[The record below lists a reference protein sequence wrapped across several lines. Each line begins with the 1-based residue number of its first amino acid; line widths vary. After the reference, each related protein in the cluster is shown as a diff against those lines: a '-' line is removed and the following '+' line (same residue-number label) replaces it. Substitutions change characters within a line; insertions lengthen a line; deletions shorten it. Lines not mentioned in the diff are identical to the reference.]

1 MKRTIATLCTALLT
15 VPVGLAATGGVSAS
29 APAPSA
35 EQVTA
40 AATTTSR
47 LTPLPPARALD
58 TRIGLGAAA
67 GPLAPGGSVDLPL
80 AGQHGVPA
88 DAAAVV
94 LNVTITEAAGPGYVQ
109 AFPTGSLLQGQSSNL
124 NVERAGQT
132 IPNLVIVPL
141 GAGGAVTLYNQ
152 AGGHL
157 VADVLGAFV
166 PAETSTVGRY
176 QAINPA
182 RLLDTRVGVGAPPAK
197 PGPNGTVELQVTG
210 QGGVPSSGVAA
221 VALNVTVTEATGS
234 GYVQVVP
241 TGGPTL
247 LGTSSNLNADA
258 GQTIAN
264 MVIVPVGAGGKV
276 TLYTSAGTHLLADVT
291 GWFTDASADD
301 STVGLFTPVDPARL
315 LDTRGGPKPGANS
328 AIGLRPIG
336 QANVPSAGVSAVA
349 LNVTATEATAAGYV
363 QAYPAG
369 TLLQGTSSTL
379 NVERAGQ
386 TIPNATIATLGANS
400 TVALY
405 TQSGTHLLADVSG
418 WFSAPFSSDPVPD
431 NPGDGEEPPDPTG
444 PLAAQSSP
452 YDLLGLTPRLI
463 FSTQFPNETAPQ
475 SVLVHNL
482 GGQPLEVT
490 DVTVVGTNFGDQ
502 PASFT
507 APTPSSFT
515 VPPGGSQ
522 PISLTFKPAVNSKVH
537 TAELTMRTNDPS
549 RPTLRFVL
557 KGLNT
562 PGFEGANEGFLNEIR
577 GALGYNGIDI
587 GSTEWEFGFG
597 FPMGTELAAGPGET
611 GYRGR
616 FRAADP
622 SQPVVMLPVAS
633 YTALHPFDDPVPA
646 PVFSR
651 IASNGTVTPVLVMP
665 DDGGAYPNY
674 RENQKLFPVPELA
687 PGDTDGDPIRFTVPA
702 GQAFAIGRNGQDT
715 TDSLLNGACH
725 YWRTYPLAGAPG
737 ATIPNSYLIAYDID
751 CVNGDFNDYV
761 FVLRNVEVVPLPP
774 PG

>member
-1 MKRTIATLCTALLT
+1 
-15 VPVGLAATGGVSAS
+15 VGF
-29 APAPSA
+29 
-35 EQVTA
+35 
-40 AATTTSR
+40 R
-47 LTPLPPARALD
+47 
-58 TRIGLGAAA
+58 
-67 GPLAPGGSVDLPL
+67 
-80 AGQHGVPA
+80 
-88 DAAAVV
+88 
-94 LNVTITEAAGPGYVQ
+94 
-109 AFPTGSLLQGQSSNL
+109 
-124 NVERAGQT
+124 
-132 IPNLVIVPL
+132 
-141 GAGGAVTLYNQ
+141 
-152 AGGHL
+152 
-157 VADVLGAFV
+157 
-166 PAETSTVGRY
+166 
-176 QAINPA
+176 
-182 RLLDTRVGVGAPPAK
+182 
-197 PGPNGTVELQVTG
+197 GTVSLF
-210 QGGVPSSGVAA
+210 
-221 VALNVTVTEATGS
+221 
-234 GYVQVVP
+234 VQE
-241 TGGPTL
+241 
-247 LGTSSNLNADA
+247 S
-258 GQTIAN
+258 
-264 MVIVPVGAGGKV
+264 
-276 TLYTSAGTHLLADVT
+276 THLLADVM
-291 GWFTDASADD
+291 
-301 STVGLFTPVDPARL
+301 
-315 LDTRGGPKPGANS
+315 
-328 AIGLRPIG
+328 
-336 QANVPSAGVSAVA
+336 
-349 LNVTATEATAAGYV
+349 
-363 QAYPAG
+363 
-369 TLLQGTSSTL
+369 
-379 NVERAGQ
+379 
-386 TIPNATIATLGANS
+386 
-400 TVALY
+400 
-405 TQSGTHLLADVSG
+405 G